1 MIIICDS
8 HITTTKLFPY
18 ILLEKMFSIGTCIGG
33 PVGTVVGEAIGGA
46 AGSIAGSIISDKFI
60 NKD

>member
-1 MIIICDS
+1 MSGMRWRGNGICKVEDWL
-8 HITTTKLFPY
+8 IWF
-18 ILLEKMFSIGTCIGG
+18 IESIVPGAGAVADDEI
-33 PVGTVVGEAIGGA
+33 GEAIGGA